1 MYNIKPTQ
9 MVDTIAKQLF
19 IPQGVGLEQRVAV
32 QVMMLP
38 DTIYGQL
45 FIQLALELNA
55 SRAELNKTFFHQIV
69 MKHLFLPS
77 SSIDVTLKLETKEPK
92 FRQNTSGTQSIA
104 SLDFQNKFSA
114 ALVEVLSSFEEEILS
129 FQDNVQLCKAVNEH
143 FTLNSQ
149 LEFWKKVATKI
160 SGKSCQQLR
169 DYYQKSFLRCMFQ
182 ECISSQDK
190 VLLCNLINQME
201 GQKPSVIAD
210 RFFETV
216 GTDKYF
222 KRNVVMYIVN
232 RKSK

>member
-1 MYNIKPTQ
+1 MKNTLQTQ
-9 MVDTIAKQLF
+9 LVDAIAKQFFVL
-19 IPQGVGLEQRVAV
+19 QGTFLEYRVAL

-38 DTIYGQL
+38 DML
-45 FIQLALELNA
+45 FQQFFVQLALELNVTQ
-55 SRAELNKTFFHQIV
+55 AEIMKIFFDQVV
-69 MKHLFLPS
+69 MQNLVDKS
-77 SSIDVTLKLETKEPK
+77 SSINVTWTQKMCQPK
-92 FRQNTSGTQSIA
+92 FKQNTSGTQSIA
-104 SLDFQNKFSA
+104 SLNFQNKFSA

-210 RFFETV
+210 RFFQTV

>member
-19 IPQGVGLEQRVAV
+19 IPQGVGLEYRVAV

-55 SRAELNKTFFHQIV
+55 SWAELNKTFFHQIV

-210 RFFETV
+210 RFFQTV